1 MVFSS
6 PIFLFAFL
14 PAVYLIYQLLPGI
27 RSRNVWLALASV
39 VFYAFGQLE

>member
-6 PIFLFAFL
+6 PIFLFVFL

-39 VFYAFGQLE
+39 VF

>member
-27 RSRNVWLALASV
+27 RSRYPVYIFRGRS
-39 VFYAFGQLE
+39 